1 MKTSN
6 KKSLECCVTQTST
19 KFERS
24 SKDNEWCHLL
34 TPLQWVLLSEFS
46 PSITSRICEMKLP
59 LVFFQ

>member
-6 KKSLECCVTQTST
+6 KKSLGAVLHRPALN
-19 KFERS
+19 FERS
-24 SKDNEWCHLL
+24 SKDNEWRHLL

-46 PSITSRICEMKLP
+46 PNITSRICEMKLP

>member
-6 KKSLECCVTQTST
+6 KKSLGVVLHRPALNL
-19 KFERS
+19 ERS
-24 SKDNEWCHLL
+24 SKDNEWRHLL